1 MELTRRDALSA
12 LAASGV
18 AVVGGAA
25 LVESDVLEF
34 GDDGKEPALATHD
47 IDTLVA
53 VARVVFPTE
62 VTGIREFVTTYAVG
76 RTEDRP
82 GYRRGTAAAIST
94 LDTYATEWYD
104 GTFVELDRETRNT
117 LLDEM
122 GVATARPDP
131 DGSDAARV
139 RYYLVNDVLFAL
151 FTSPTG
157 GKLVGTEN
165 PQGYPGGLDTYR
177 GGDE

>member
-18 AVVGGAA
+18 AVAGGAA
-25 LVESDVLEF
+25 LIESDVLEF
-34 GDDGKEPALATHD
+34 GDDSDETTLAEHD

-53 VARVVFPTE
+53 VARVVFPSE
-62 VTGIREFVTTYAVG
+62 ITGIGEFVTTYALG
-76 RTEDRP
+76 RAEHRP
-82 GYRRGTAAAIST
+82 NYRDGMADAIST
-94 LDTYATEWYD
+94 LDTYAAEWYD
-104 GTFVELDRETRNT
+104 GKFVELDRETRDT

-122 GVATARPDP
+122 GVADAHPDP

-165 PQGYPGGLDTYR
+165 PQGYPGGLDGYQ
-177 GGDE
+177 GGRD